1 MNSIFEG
8 LNDAQKQA
16 VEHIQGASL
25 VIAGAGSGKTR
36 VLTCR
41 IANLLAHKVPS
52 HSILALTFTNKAA
65 QEMKER
71 IAHMVGSDVSK
82 HLWMGTFHSVF
93 AKILRFESASIGF
106 TSNYTIYDTQDSRN
120 LISKIISDLKLDK
133 EAYKPAAVLATIS
146 NAKNNLI
153 TAPVYAQNVDLIKRD
168 SFKKVPE
175 IHKIYSLYNAR
186 CKQADA
192 MDFDDLL
199 MYTNILFRDH
209 PAILE
214 KYQKKFQYIL
224 VDEYQD
230 TNFSQ
235 YVIVKKLALPQN
247 NVCVVGDD
255 AQSIYSFRGAK
266 IENILKFGKDYPH
279 YRLFKLEQNYRST
292 QTIVNAANSIIKKNK
307 NQIPKN
313 TFSGEDVGSSL
324 TLIEYVTDFEEGIG
338 VAKEIQLLV
347 NTNNCRYQDIAILYR
362 TNAQSRILEEALN
375 KLRIPCKIFGGTAF
389 FQRKEIKDILSY
401 VRVCVNPKDEEAITR
416 IINYPMRGIGQ
427 TTVDRVR
434 FLALKSNCTMWEVI
448 LNIEH
453 AHELLNRGTINRIQK
468 FRTMILEFQNDL
480 PHADAYSLM
489 NRIIEKTGIY
499 QELKADS
506 SLEGK
511 GRFDNMQELLNG
523 VKDFVE
529 QEEEDIALT
538 DYLEKIALLTDIDI
552 ENDAHNKVTLMT
564 VHSAKGLEFEHCFLV
579 GLEENLFPSQMSMNS
594 EKSIEEE
601 RRLFYV
607 ALTRAKKSAYLTYA
621 LSRRK
626 WGNHTSSVMSR
637 FVKDID
643 SSYIQQKQGN
653 SLDSFSLAKSQ
664 FSNFSR
670 KKMTDSQSQTTTGL
684 RNFKKTIQKKPII
697 LNFEP
702 DNPQDIREKT
712 WVLHA
717 KFGKGFV
724 QSITGEF
731 PDSTAII
738 DFENEGQKRLLLK
751 FAKLKQIEQ

>member
-653 SLDSFSLAKSQ
+653 SLDSFSRAKSQ

>member
-8 LNDAQKQA
+8 LNAAQKQA
-16 VEHIQGASL
+16 VENIQGASL

-41 IANLLAHKVPS
+41 IANLLAHNVPS
-52 HSILALTFTNKAA
+52 HTILALTFTNKAA
-65 QEMKER
+65 REMKER
-71 IAHMVGSDVSK
+71 IAHIVGEDASK
-82 HLWMGTFHSVF
+82 NLWMGTFHSIF
-93 AKILRFESASIGF
+93 SKILRFESASLGF
-106 TSNYTIYDTQDSRN
+106 SSNYTIYDTQDSRN
-120 LISKIISDLKLDK
+120 LIGKIISELKLDK
-133 EAYKPAAVLATIS
+133 EAYKPASVAAAIS
-146 NAKNNLI
+146 KAKNNLI
-153 TAPVYAQNVDLIKRD
+153 TAEAYAQNIDFVKRD
-168 SFKKVPE
+168 SFNKMPD
-175 IHKIYSLYNAR
+175 IHKIYTQYHIR
-186 CKQADA
+186 CKKADA

-199 MYTNILFRDH
+199 LYTNILFRDH
-209 PAILE
+209 PIVLE

-313 TFSGEDVGSSL
+313 TFSGQDIGSSL

-347 NTNNCRYQDIAILYR
+347 DTNNCRYQDIAILYR

-427 TTVDRVR
+427 TTVDKIR
-434 FLALKSNCTMWEVI
+434 FLALKANCTVWEVI

-453 AHELLNRGTINRIQK
+453 AHELLNKGTINKIQN

-480 PHADAYSLM
+480 PHTDAYSLM

-529 QEEEDIALT
+529 QEEENIALT

-607 ALTRAKKSAYLTYA
+607 ALTRAKKSAYLTFA

-653 SLDSFSLAKSQ
+653 SLDSFSRAKSQ

-670 KKMTDSQSQTTTGL
+670 KKMADSQNQATIGL
-684 RNFKKTIQKKPII
+684 RNFKKTTQKKPII
-697 LNFEP
+697 LNFEA

-724 QSITGEF
+724 QTITGEF
-731 PDSTAII
+731 PESTAVI

-751 FAKLKQIEQ
+751 FAKLKQIEL